1 MEIPVYVFAGF
12 LESGKTQF
20 IREILGDPNFTEDEC
35 TLLLICEEGIEE
47 YEDAFLRENNT
58 VSVVVEDESELTPET
73 LTALAQQHKP
83 DRILIEWNGMW
94 PLVDLSSKVLPE
106 SMPIYQIVT
115 TICGAT
121 WGTYSANM
129 GTRMLDHI
137 ANADL
142 VVFNRSSEEDK
153 AAIREKNI
161 RAMNPR
167 ATIFFEDADGNTEDY
182 MDGMDLP
189 FDLDAPVI
197 EIRNEDYGIWYVD
210 AMNDPKKYEGKT
222 VRIIGMVHRGKD
234 FPPNVFV
241 PGRFGMVCCADD
253 ITFIGFMCKAPA
265 LLTVQQ
271 EDWVSVTAKIKVEY
285 YPQFRADA
293 PMLYATEIR
302 PAEKP
307 DPDLVYF
314 N

>member
-12 LESGKTQF
+12 LESGKTRF
-20 IREILGDPNFTEDEC
+20 ICEVLGDENFTEDEV
-35 TLLLICEEGIEE
+35 TLLLVCEEGIEE
-47 YEDAFLRENNT
+47 YDEAFLRQART
-58 VSVVVEDESELTPET
+58 VPVVIGSREDMNPAVLE
-73 LTALAQQHKP
+73 ALLKEHRP
-83 DRILIEWNGMW
+83 DRVMIEWNGMW
-94 PLVDLSSKVLPE
+94 PLTDLVELLPE
-106 SMPIYQIVT
+106 EMPIYQIVT

-121 WGTYSANM
+121 WELYSANM
-129 GTRMLDHI
+129 GAQMLSHI

-153 AAIREKNI
+153 EKIRAKNI

-167 ATIFFEDADGNTEDY
+167 ATIFFEDEDGNPEDY
-182 MDGMDLP
+182 MEGMDLP

-197 EIRNEDYGIWYVD
+197 EIRDEDYGLWYID
-210 AMNDPKKYEGKT
+210 AMNNPQKYEGKT
-222 VRIIGMVHRGKD
+222 VRITGMVHRGKE
-234 FPPNVFV
+234 FPKDTFV

-253 ITFIGFMCKAPA
+253 VTFIGFLCKTPA
-265 LLTVQQ
+265 AAALR
-271 EDWVSVTAKIKVEY
+271 EEAWVRVTATMRTEY
-285 YPQFRADA
+285 YAQFRADA
-293 PMLYATEIR
+293 PVLYATAIQ